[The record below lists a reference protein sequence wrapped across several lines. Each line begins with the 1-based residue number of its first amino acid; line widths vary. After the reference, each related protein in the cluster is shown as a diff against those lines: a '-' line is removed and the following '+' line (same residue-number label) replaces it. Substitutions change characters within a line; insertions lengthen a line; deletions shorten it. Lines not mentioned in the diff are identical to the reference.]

1 MNPASETPDDS
12 EYQVALADGF
22 RPIRDVA
29 RITGV
34 NPVTLRAWER
44 RYGLIVPQRTAKGH
58 RLYSEQHISQ
68 IQAILLWIN
77 RGVPVSQVK
86 DLIDGVAPVLAIAGE
101 QWADSQ
107 WAHKCHQLLEAIST
121 LAERR
126 LDDILN
132 SELAIYPP
140 QVLCK
145 QLLLPLLAELEQRWR
160 GQFGARLEQV
170 FFHSWLRSKLGARV
184 YHNNRQQQG
193 SRLLMI
199 NCSDLPMAPGLWLC
213 AWLASSAESAVEV
226 FDWPVPQVELSM
238 AIEHLQPPAVLLY
251 SSQPLN
257 LSQLSTLLQSYAGTL
272 LITGPTVTIH
282 QSELQPLLAQHRN
295 LRIAIDPVVAM
306 QVLADQRLL
315 EDA

>member
-1 MNPASETPDDS
+1 MTPLDQAPIEGD
-12 EYQVALADGF
+12 YQAALASGL

-68 IQAILLWIN
+68 IQSILMWIN
-77 RGVPVSQVK
+77 RGVSVSQVK
-86 DLIDGVAPVLAIAGE
+86 GLLNTESPSLAVADA

-107 WAHKCHQLLEAIST
+107 WAQKCQQLLEAISA

-126 LDDILN
+126 IDDIFN
-132 SELAIYPP
+132 SELAVYPP

-145 QLLLPLLAELEQRWR
+145 QLLLPLLVELEQRWH

-170 FFHSWLRSKLGARV
+170 FFYSWLRSKLGARL
-184 YHNNRQQQG
+184 YHNNRQNTG
-193 SRLLMI
+193 EPLLMV
-199 NCSDLPMAPGLWLC
+199 NCSDLPMAPGLWLS
-213 AWLASSAESAVEV
+213 AWLASSAESQVEV
-226 FDWPVPQVELSM
+226 FDWPVPLAELSM
-238 AIEHLQPPAVLLY
+238 AIEQIQPRAVLLH
-251 SSQPLN
+251 STQALN
-257 LSQLSTLLQSYAGTL
+257 LGQLPTLLQGYDITL

-282 QSELQPLLAQHRN
+282 QAELPALLIQHSN
-295 LRIAIDPVVAM
+295 LAIALDPISAM
-306 QVLADQRLL
+306 QVLADRRLL
-315 EDA
+315 EEV

>member
-1 MNPASETPDDS
+1 MNPSIQDPDDN

-58 RLYSEQHISQ
+58 RLYSKQHISQ
-68 IQAILLWIN
+68 IQAILRWIN
-77 RGVPVSQVK
+77 RGVAVSQVK
-86 DLIDGVAPVLAIAGE
+86 ELLDSETPLLAVAGE

-107 WAHKCHQLLEAIST
+107 WAQKCQMLLEAIST

-126 LDDILN
+126 LDDIFN
-132 SELAIYPP
+132 SELALYPP

-145 QLLLPLLAELEQRWR
+145 QLLLPLLAELEQRWH

-170 FFHSWLRSKLGARV
+170 FFYSWLRSKLGARL
-184 YHNNRQQQG
+184 YHNNRQQHG
-193 SRLLMI
+193 SPLLMV
-199 NCSDLPMAPGLWLC
+199 NYSDLPMAPGLWLS

-226 FDWPVPQVELSM
+226 FDWPVPQAELSM
-238 AIEHLQPPAVLLY
+238 AIEQLQPPAVLLY
-251 SSQPLN
+251 STQPLN
-257 LSQLSTLLQSYAGTL
+257 LSQLPMLLEGYAGTL

-282 QSELQPLLAQHRN
+282 QAELQPLLVQHRN
-295 LRIAIDPVVAM
+295 LAIATDPVVAL
-306 QVLADQRLL
+306 QVLADRRLL
-315 EDA
+315 QEV